1 MHEAAVSRLSKT
13 LDQLLH
19 GGMRESEER
28 CVCWEDLDEKTF
40 LRFGEWTYTGDYKPE
55 EPEILLDAS
64 QITSAEAKDSEEN
77 PKSEPICPSLAA
89 ISASL
94 LWKHCGQ
101 ERTLTYDKSCDNRSC
116 RRTFASRRCQVCG
129 AYQFANCVSCRG
141 VAVRIPNKQKV
152 ITTFTSGAKYKSP
165 TTSHEARKNTE
176 SCEDYSEVFLS
187 HALLYTLADKY
198 DIPELSQLSIHKL
211 YVTLKEFTIY
221 EDRIGDIV
229 GLVKYSFKNTIPGDK
244 LRALMVEYCTCIVE
258 GICNSKEFQDLI
270 NEAPEFASELIKEMV
285 KRLD

>member
-1 MHEAAVSRLSKT
+1 MDSKYESILLSKPFTFIVGPHKKQYIMHEAAVSRLSKT

-89 ISASL
+89 ISA
-94 LWKHCGQ
+94 
-101 ERTLTYDKSCDNRSC
+101 R
-116 RRTFASRRCQVCG
+116 
-129 AYQFANCVSCRG
+129 